1 MFYVDA
7 EPGDWVLKVGAWL
20 VWSKVLAG
28 NRSAHTQKDSKVSFH
43 RRILLSKE
51 RPFIGLARNC
61 LADEGFKRRIE
72 LKSLIL
78 AQIERWRHA
87 LHMQVE
93 R

>member
-1 MFYVDA
+1 M
-7 EPGDWVLKVGAWL
+7 EVLTREVISLEIALSETL
-20 VWSKVLAG
+20 VLQG
-28 NRSAHTQKDSKVSFH
+28 T
-43 RRILLSKE
+43 
-51 RPFIGLARNC
+51 G
-61 LADEGFKRRIE
+61 KRRIE